1 MPIPDIPDPTAGQV
15 LVTATY
21 DVAPGSEAEFL
32 SHRDQLRHF
41 RQRTGG
47 EDWRL
52 FVDNAAESRY
62 VEVFLVESWEEHER
76 QHERE
81 TQHDA
86 SLLDTLDGL
95 LVPGTHR
102 VGHHYFSAPSEAAP
116 NDSDP

>member
-1 MPIPDIPDPTAGQV
+1 MTSPLGRRPSFSPIGTSC
-15 LVTATY
+15 ATSGS
-21 DVAPGSEAEFL
+21 APA
-32 SHRDQLRHF
+32 
-41 RQRTGG
+41 G

-52 FVDNAAESRY
+52 FVDNAAQSRY

-86 SLLDTLDGL
+86 SLLNTLDGL

-102 VGHHYFSAPSEAAP
+102 VGHHYFSAPSQAAP
-116 NDSDP
+116 DDSVP